1 MFIPAAICSPAIV
14 PAICSPAVLATMP
27 HKAVSVFN
35 YASRRDGLLGS
46 TWAQSMPGGCDYEQY
61 WSGVLYGAYWQMPL
75 NYHNKVETM
84 SFPKIGLAKDR
95 PVGDQM
101 RPPYSPKLMSRK
113 VFVLSKENTNCKK
126 TTGNQT
132 SHPFIYCSFKHIA
145 LCTFYLFRFVFN
157 LSYSCFLNLPIVDSF
172 VMIYFHSNM

>member
-1 MFIPAAICSPAIV
+1 VFIPAAICSPAIA

-61 WSGVLYGAYWQMPL
+61 WSEVRYGAYWQMPL

-84 SFPKIGLAKDR
+84 SFPIIGRAKDR

-101 RPPYSPKLMSRK
+101 RPPYFPKLMFRK
-113 VFVLSKENTNCKK
+113 IFVLSKVNRIAKKQQVLVQTLSNTH
-126 TTGNQT
+126 
-132 SHPFIYCSFKHIA
+132 SSI
-145 LCTFYLFRFVFN
+145 
-157 LSYSCFLNLPIVDSF
+157 
-172 VMIYFHSNM
+172 FHSNM

>member
-126 TTGNQT
+126 QQGIKHCLTHTHLLFIQT
-132 SHPFIYCSFKHIA
+132 YSPRLMYLLFVSLRVQSF
-145 LCTFYLFRFVFN
+145 L
-157 LSYSCFLNLPIVDSF
+157 
-172 VMIYFHSNM
+172 

>member
-1 MFIPAAICSPAIV
+1 MFIPAAICSPAIA

-46 TWAQSMPGGCDYEQY
+46 IWAQSMPGGCDYEQY

-84 SFPKIGLAKDR
+84 SFPKIGFAKDR

-126 TTGNQT
+126 QQEIKHCLTHTHLFFIQT
-132 SHPFIYCSFKHIA
+132 YSPRLMYLLFVSLRVQSF
-145 LCTFYLFRFVFN
+145 L
-157 LSYSCFLNLPIVDSF
+157 
-172 VMIYFHSNM
+172 

>member
-1 MFIPAAICSPAIV
+1 MFIPAAICSPAIA

-84 SFPKIGLAKDR
+84 SFPKIGFAKDR

-126 TTGNQT
+126 QQEIKHCLTHT
-132 SHPFIYCSFKHIA
+132 HLFFKHIA
-145 LCTFYLFRFVFN
+145 R
-157 LSYSCFLNLPIVDSF
+157 D
-172 VMIYFHSNM
+172 